1 MLNITFF
8 MDAIIEFLKF
18 TIPGLIVFATSYF
31 LIKAF
36 FENEEKKRQAEY
48 KSGNHKLITPVKLQA
63 YERLIMFLER
73 ISLDSLLV
81 RVMEPSMTVERLQS
95 ALLMTVRA
103 EFEHNLSQQLYV
115 SVKTWNTIRA
125 SKENVIRLI
134 NTVAS
139 TLDSKAPGFELSKR
153 ILDAII
159 VTEKSPVQTSIDL
172 LKLEAEQFM

>member
-1 MLNITFF
+1 

-36 FENEEKKRQAEY
+36 FENEEKKRVAEY

-63 YERLIMFLER
+63 YERLVMFLER
-73 ISLDSLLV
+73 ISPDSLLV
-81 RVMEPSMTVERLQS
+81 RVMEPTMTVERLHS

-139 TLDSKAPGFELSKR
+139 TLDAKAPGFELSKR

>member
-1 MLNITFF
+1 
-8 MDAIIEFLKF
+8 MDAFIEFIKF
-18 TIPGLIVFATSYF
+18 TIPGLIVFATAYF
-31 LIKAF
+31 MIKSF
-36 FENEEKKRQAEY
+36 LDHEDKKRQLEY
-48 KSGNHKLITPVKLQA
+48 KTGNQKLITPVKLQA

-73 ISLDSLLV
+73 ISPDSLLV
-81 RVMEPSMTVERLQS
+81 RVMEPTMTVERLQS
-95 ALLMTVRA
+95 ALLLTVRA

-115 SVKTWNTIRA
+115 SVKTWNTVKS

-139 TLDSKAPGFELSKR
+139 TLDPSAPGFELSKR

-159 VTEKSPVQTSIDL
+159 ISEKSPVQTSIDL

>member
-1 MLNITFF
+1 
-8 MDAIIEFLKF
+8 MDAIIELLKF
-18 TIPGLIVFATSYF
+18 TIPGLIVFATAYF
-31 LIKAF
+31 MIKTF
-36 FENEEKKRQAEY
+36 FENEEKKRQSEY
-48 KSGNHKLITPVKLQA
+48 KSGNNKLITPVKLQA

-73 ISLDSLLV
+73 ISPDSLLV
-81 RVMEPSMTVERLQS
+81 RVMEPTMTVERLQT
-95 ALLMTVRA
+95 ALLVTIRA

-115 SVKTWNTIRA
+115 SAKTWNTIRT

-139 TLDSKAPGFELSKR
+139 TLDPHSPGFELSKR
-153 ILDAII
+153 VLDAII